1 MQEEYYAQNNA
12 FEALKKLDVVSI
24 ENEFLFTINFEI
36 NKLQNISLDI
46 YQNDDIEKYN
56 LSIYI

>member
-12 FEALKKLDVVSI
+12 FEAQKKLDVVSI
-24 ENEFLFTINFEI
+24 ENQFLFTINFEI

-46 YQNDDIEKYN
+46 HQNDDIEKYN

>member
-1 MQEEYYAQNNA
+1 MQEEYYARNNA
-12 FEALKKLDVVSI
+12 VEAQKKLDVVSI

-46 YQNDDIEKYN
+46 HKKDDIEKYN